1 MRNLAATLPDMEATE
16 VMVRGWLAASGLNA
30 SAAARRAG
38 VSASTLHRVLNGVV
52 DPSVGTLREIA
63 LACGMEM
70 ALTAHPLSDPQ
81 ASAAAR
87 AMLEIGYEPSADR
100 EIAAWRERL
109 ARMAESGSPVDIVK
123 AAAAASSPLHRR
135 GAILL
140 SGELPLARIAS
151 AGDAAKGRW
160 AISGA
165 AGLYLPPP
173 SAAAPAVTILW
184 CEDVRTVIHLLA
196 ETELRQTHRPDR
208 AALAV
213 ISGEPELFIGSFTE
227 GIVRYA
233 APIQI
238 ILDCL
243 SQPGTVADDAMREAV
258 SW

>member
-1 MRNLAATLPDMEATE
+1 MLAYMESTG
-16 VMVRGWLAASGLNA
+16 VVVGGWLEASGLNA
-30 SAAARRAG
+30 AAAARRAG
-38 VSASTLHRVLNGVV
+38 VSASTLHRVLNGLA

-63 LACGMEM
+63 LACGIEM
-70 ALTAHPLSDPQ
+70 TLAARPLSDPR

-87 AMLEIGYEPSADR
+87 AMLEAGYEPSADS
-100 EIAAWRERL
+100 EITAWQERL
-109 ARMAESGSPVDIVK
+109 TRMAESDSPVDIVK

-135 GAILL
+135 GAVLL
-140 SGELPLARIAS
+140 SGELALARIAS
-151 AGDAAKGRW
+151 AGDAARKRW

-173 SAAAPAVTILW
+173 SAVAPAVTILW
-184 CEDVRTVIHLLA
+184 CEDVRTVIQLLA

-213 ISGEPELFIGSFTE
+213 IAGEPELFSGSFTE

-243 SQPGTVADDAMREAV
+243 SQTGAVADDALREAV

>member
-1 MRNLAATLPDMEATE
+1 MLPDMEATE
-16 VMVRGWLAASGLNA
+16 VIVRGWLAASGLT
-30 SAAARRAG
+30 AATVARRAG
-38 VSASTLHRVLNGVV
+38 VSASTLHRVLNGRV

-63 LACGMEM
+63 LACGIEME
-70 ALTAHPLSDPQ
+70 LTARPLSDPH

-87 AMLEIGYEPSADR
+87 AMLESGYKPPQDR
-100 EIAAWRERL
+100 EVAAWQERL
-109 ARMAESGSPVDIVK
+109 VRMAESDSPVDVVK
-123 AAAAASSPLHRR
+123 AAATASSPLLRP

-140 SGELPLARIAS
+140 FGELPLARIAS
-151 AGDAAKGRW
+151 AGDAANGRW

-165 AGLYLPPP
+165 AGLYLPLP

-184 CEDVRTVIHLLA
+184 CEDVRRVIQLLA
-196 ETELRQTHRPDR
+196 ETDLRQTHRLDR
-208 AALAV
+208 AVLAV
-213 ISGEPELFIGSFTE
+213 IAGEPELFSGSFTE

-243 SQPGTVADDAMREAV
+243 SQAGTVADDALREAM